1 MGQYLVRRVLTIVP
15 TLIAISFVIFAVLD
29 LAPGDPTSAL
39 PETIRPEVRQQIR
52 KAMGLDEPFPVK
64 YGLWL
69 RQFFVNEPLA
79 LIEDAFDIEIG
90 DSANRLRVTSW
101 GSRGV
106 PVMDMIVERLP
117 QTLWVVGL
125 AYVVAI
131 MIAVPVGVISAIR
144 QYSVFDQVG
153 TFISLI
159 GYSIPTF
166 FTGLLMILLFSVKL
180 KWFPMI
186 YDTNLAIVDWESFV
200 QQLRQSA
207 MPVAVLGFF
216 QAATLARFTRSSMLD
231 NIPMDYVRTATAKG
245 FRERYVVIRHILRN
259 SLIPV
264 VTLIALG
271 IPAIFSGA
279 IITEQIF
286 RVNGLGALLIGAIQ
300 LNDIP
305 LVQTVTFIFA
315 FLIVVFNLIA
325 DVFGTVRLS
334 RGRATV
340 DFGRWRRVVGRWR
353 QNDHQPGHGNCRKSC
368 LGPSA
373 APASYTV
380 GGRMAAVSPPYARQS
395 RRCRT
400 GVAGAGCSDRASG
413 LHGGS

>member
-1 MGQYLVRRVLTIVP
+1 
-15 TLIAISFVIFAVLD
+15 
-29 LAPGDPTSAL
+29 
-39 PETIRPEVRQQIR
+39 
-52 KAMGLDEPFPVK
+52 
-64 YGLWL
+64 
-69 RQFFVNEPLA
+69 
-79 LIEDAFDIEIG
+79 
-90 DSANRLRVTSW
+90 
-101 GSRGV
+101 
-106 PVMDMIVERLP
+106 MDMILERMP

-125 AYVVAI
+125 AYMVAI
-131 MIAVPVGVISAIR
+131 AIAVPVGVFSAIR
-144 QYSVFDQVG
+144 QYSIFDQFG

-186 YDTNLAIVDWESFV
+186 YDTNLQVVDWNSFV
-200 QQLRQSA
+200 QQLKQSA

-271 IPAIFSGA
+271 VPAIFSGA

-315 FLIVVFNLIA
+315 FLIVIFNLVA
-325 DVFGTVRLS
+325 DVIYGILDPRIRYSLDCSFRLS
-334 RGRATV
+334 
-340 DFGRWRRVVGRWR
+340 
-353 QNDHQPGHGNCRKSC
+353 
-368 LGPSA
+368 LG
-373 APASYTV
+373 
-380 GGRMAAVSPPYARQS
+380 
-395 RRCRT
+395 
-400 GVAGAGCSDRASG
+400 
-413 LHGGS
+413 

>member
-1 MGQYLVRRVLTIVP
+1 MGQYLVRRVLTIIP

-39 PETIRPEVRQQIR
+39 PETIRPEIRQQIR

-69 RQFFVNEPLA
+69 RQFFVMSLS
-79 LIEDAFDIEIG
+79 LIENAFNIQIG
-90 DSANRLRVTSW
+90 DGEKRLRVTSW

-106 PVMDMIVERLP
+106 PVMDMIVERMP

-125 AYVVAI
+125 AYLVAI
-131 MIAVPVGVISAIR
+131 AIAVPVGVVSAIR

-153 TFISLI
+153 TFLSLI

-186 YDTNLAIVDWESFV
+186 YDTNLQIVDWNSLV
-200 QQLRQSA
+200 QQLKQSA

-245 FRERYVVIRHILRN
+245 FHERYVVIRHICG
-259 SLIPV
+259 IADPV

-315 FLIVVFNLIA
+315 FLIVIFNLVA
-325 DVFGTVRLS
+325 DVIYGILDPRIRYS
-334 RGRATV
+334 
-340 DFGRWRRVVGRWR
+340 
-353 QNDHQPGHGNCRKSC
+353 
-368 LGPSA
+368 
-373 APASYTV
+373 
-380 GGRMAAVSPPYARQS
+380 
-395 RRCRT
+395 
-400 GVAGAGCSDRASG
+400 
-413 LHGGS
+413 

>member
-1 MGQYLVRRVLTIVP
+1 MGQYLVRRILTIIP

-64 YGLWL
+64 YGLWM
-69 RQFFVNEPLA
+69 RQFFVNEPLS
-79 LIEDAFDIEIG
+79 LIERAFDIQIG
-90 DSANRLRVTSW
+90 DGEKRLRVTSW

-106 PVMDMIVERLP
+106 PVMDMILERVP

-131 MIAVPVGVISAIR
+131 VIALPIGVVSAIR
-144 QYSVFDQVG
+144 QYSIFDQVG

-186 YDTNLAIVDWESFV
+186 YDTNLQVVDWHSFV
-200 QQLRQSA
+200 EQLRQSA

-216 QAATLARFTRSSMLD
+216 QAAILARFTRSSMLD

-315 FLIVVFNLIA
+315 CLIVAFNLIA
-325 DVFGTVRLS
+325 DVIYGILDPRIRYS
-334 RGRATV
+334 
-340 DFGRWRRVVGRWR
+340 
-353 QNDHQPGHGNCRKSC
+353 
-368 LGPSA
+368 
-373 APASYTV
+373 
-380 GGRMAAVSPPYARQS
+380 
-395 RRCRT
+395 
-400 GVAGAGCSDRASG
+400 
-413 LHGGS
+413 

>member
-1 MGQYLVRRVLTIVP
+1 MGQYLVRRILTIIP

-39 PETIRPEVRQQIR
+39 PETIDPQVRQQIR
-52 KAMGLDEPFPVK
+52 KVMGLDEPLPVK
-64 YGLWL
+64 YSLWM
-69 RQFFVNEPLA
+69 RQFFINEPLA
-79 LIEDAFDIEIG
+79 LIEKAFDIQIG
-90 DSANRLRVTSW
+90 DSEKRLRVTSW
-101 GSRGV
+101 GSRGT
-106 PVMDMIVERLP
+106 PVMDIILERVP

-131 MIAVPVGVISAIR
+131 VIAVPVGVISAIR
-144 QYSVFDQVG
+144 QYSIFDQAG
-153 TFISLI
+153 TFFSLV

-166 FTGLLMILLFSVKL
+166 FTGLLMILFFSVKL

-186 YDTNLAIVDWESFV
+186 YDTNLQVVSWESFV
-200 QQLRQSA
+200 QQMKQSI
-207 MPVAVLGFF
+207 MPVTVLGFF

-231 NIPMDYVRTATAKG
+231 NIPMDYVRTVKAKG
-245 FRERYVVIRHILRN
+245 FGERYVVISHILRN

-315 FLIVVFNLIA
+315 FLIVIFNLIA
-325 DVFGTVRLS
+325 DV
-334 RGRATV
+334 A
-340 DFGRWRRVVGRWR
+340 
-353 QNDHQPGHGNCRKSC
+353 
-368 LGPSA
+368 
-373 APASYTV
+373 Y
-380 GGRMAAVSPPYARQS
+380 
-395 RRCRT
+395 
-400 GVAGAGCSDRASG
+400 GVLDPRIRYS
-413 LHGGS
+413 

>member
-1 MGQYLVRRVLTIVP
+1 MGQYLVRRILTLIP

-52 KAMGLDEPFPVK
+52 KVMGLDEPLPVK
-64 YGLWL
+64 YSLWL
-69 RQFFVNEPLA
+69 RQFFINEPLS
-79 LIEDAFDIEIG
+79 LIEKAFDIQLG
-90 DSANRLRVTSW
+90 DSEKRLRVTSW

-106 PVMDMIVERLP
+106 PVMDMIVERVP

-125 AYVVAI
+125 AYVFAI
-131 MIAVPVGVISAIR
+131 VIAVPVGVISAIR
-144 QYSVFDQVG
+144 QYSIFDQAG
-153 TFISLI
+153 TFFSLV

-166 FTGLLMILLFSVKL
+166 FTGLLMILFFSVKL

-186 YDTNLAIVDWESFV
+186 YDTNLQVVDWESFV
-200 QQLRQSA
+200 QQMKQSI
-207 MPVAVLGFF
+207 MPVTVLGFF

-231 NIPMDYVRTATAKG
+231 NIPMDYVRTASAKG
-245 FRERYVVIRHILRN
+245 FGERYVVVRHILRN

-315 FLIVVFNLIA
+315 FLIVIFNLIA
-325 DVFGTVRLS
+325 DVV
-334 RGRATV
+334 
-340 DFGRWRRVVGRWR
+340 
-353 QNDHQPGHGNCRKSC
+353 
-368 LGPSA
+368 
-373 APASYTV
+373 Y
-380 GGRMAAVSPPYARQS
+380 
-395 RRCRT
+395 
-400 GVAGAGCSDRASG
+400 GVLDPRIRYS
-413 LHGGS
+413 